1 MSEYNII
8 DSIVYPESPKV
19 TPNEVYYIYVP
30 KAGYDNEGIASY
42 NILHF
47 TVENGVVSID
57 QSIIDDI
64 NYSKNKIGEGE
75 LVTEADTLVLAISE
89 LLEKI
94 NTNSDSISKNSDDIK
109 TNAESIKTNA
119 EDIESNKDNISSNLE
134 LIKSNSNKI
143 SSNTESISDNR
154 NLIYVNIQNIS
165 KNAQDIQY
173 NRTEIGNNASAI
185 LYLRKDLT
193 NRGAQ
198 IDGLLSITGN
208 TPLQTYSKQIT
219 LAINELYEKCKR
231 TEDNSSLNGANIAN
245 LQAQVRGIGR
255 SYVLN
260 NFSDFMSFINGHL
273 SITISE
279 DRNADGNPEVYEITV
294 YDIKTGDNIL
304 LVEHN
309 VPDFWFE
316 KNPNLLSFETYN
328 YKGTT
333 YELSVR
339 QYGAVVGG
347 MHIAETD
354 YTVIE
359 QHALSAGQ
367 YANEAKQSANDAKES
382 ETKIMEVVDS
392 LYENQIAPPYHEIE
406 NSVFLATPTYDML

>member
-19 TPNEVYYIYVP
+19 TPNEVYYVYVP
-30 KAGYDNEGIASY
+30 KAGYNNEGIASY

-94 NTNSDSISKNSDDIK
+94 NANSGSISKNSDDIK
-109 TNAESIKTNA
+109 TNAEGIK
-119 EDIESNKDNISSNLE
+119 SNKDNISFNLE

-143 SSNTESISDNR
+143 SSNTKSILDNR
-154 NLIYVNIQNIS
+154 SLISTNIQNIN
-165 KNAQDIQY
+165 KNAQDVQY

-185 LYLRKDLT
+185 LYIRKDLT

-208 TPLQTYSKQIT
+208 APLQTYSKQIT

-231 TEDNSSLNGANIAN
+231 TEDNSSLNGVNIAN
-245 LQAQVRGIGR
+245 LQAQVQGIGR

-279 DRNADGNPEVYEITV
+279 DRNADGSPEIYEITV

-304 LVEHN
+304 LVEHS

-367 YANEAKQSANDAKES
+367 YANEAKQSANETKES
-382 ETKIMEVVDS
+382 ETKIMEAVDS